1 LFFGLTLYIAMAKE
15 QTTTTLL
22 LASQSPRRRALLKEL
37 GWPVKI
43 VQPPNIEEV
52 FPDHLNGEEIP
63 VYLAKLKAEAYQEAL
78 SDDEI
83 LVTADTI
90 VWLNNEVIGKPQ
102 NRDEAL
108 IMIKKL
114 SGNKHQVFTGVCLKY
129 RGVYHLLCDETN
141 VFFRVLADWE
151 INYYVDT
158 FQPFDK
164 AGAYGVQ
171 EWIGFVGIERIE
183 GSYFNVMGLPTHRL
197 YKAIQSLT

>member
-1 LFFGLTLYIAMAKE
+1 MDKDKNIR
-15 QTTTTLL
+15 LL

-43 VQPPNIEEV
+43 VQPPNIAEI
-52 FPDHLNGEEIP
+52 FPNHLTGGEIP
-63 VYLAKLKAEAYQEAL
+63 LYLAKLKAEAYTEAI
-78 SDDEI
+78 SEDSM

-90 VWLNNEVIGKPQ
+90 VWLNNEVIGKPSG
-102 NRDEAL
+102 RDDAIVML
-108 IMIKKL
+108 RKL
-114 SGNKHQVFTGVCLKY
+114 SGNMHKVFTAVCLKY
-129 RGVYHLLCDETN
+129 KGNYHLLCDETK
-141 VFFRVLADWE
+141 VFFRKLEESE

-158 FQPFDK
+158 YQPFDK

-197 YKAIQSLT
+197 YLTIQSLIK